1 MPGQMLPGV
10 QMIELAKVLKF
21 PPTSGTYMVL
31 PISAVDGDTA
41 RFYWLYEGSARIYG
55 INTPEIN
62 VPDSMRGEAAKQF
75 LTGILPR
82 TPVAARVMGPDKYGR
97 TLLDILDVQGNSL
110 GQRMI
115 AAGHALAWDGKG
127 AKPV

>member
-1 MPGQMLPGV
+1 MPGKMLPGV

-21 PPTSGTYMVL
+21 PPSSGTYLVL
-31 PISAVDGDTA
+31 PFEVTDGDSV
-41 RFYWLYEGSARIYG
+41 RFYWLYEGAARLFG
-55 INTPEIN
+55 INTPEMHGK
-62 VPDSMRGEAAKQF
+62 DSVRGEAAKQF
-75 LTGILPR
+75 LQGIMPR
-82 TPVAARVMGPDKYGR
+82 IPVAARAMGPDKYGR